1 MFPKSANSFGKPKI
15 GEDDPCPM
23 QFGNDRSWR
32 READIRRTVNA
43 PAGTTIRKRP
53 ILPPTSSYAS
63 NDKRSAGIN
72 SLDNLRIK
80 SLGPSIIRWRMKDT

>member
-32 READIRRTVNA
+32 READIRRSVNA
-43 PAGTTIRKRP
+43 PAGTAISKRH
-53 ILPPTSSYAS
+53 ILPRY
-63 NDKRSAGIN
+63 
-72 SLDNLRIK
+72 IK
-80 SLGPSIIRWRMKDT
+80 PRFE